1 MLQSKYYNTLNWGN
15 WVTAGLF
22 RAISV
27 KEKCFLLGSMGE
39 KMNNGSTVQWE
50 FALKQHPNAAT
61 ASSRERDLILH
72 LQLRLLLSGGECLH
86 WFCAVI
92 VSQNPAFNLV
102 NPHNFSVHTHYK
114 QPPFPIFYL
123 LFFFCLHNP
132 CEVRRL
138 RWVPAGRWQNS
149 SKWFAL

>member
-1 MLQSKYYNTLNWGN
+1 MPFTVRRVFPTFPPCGSAADCYFYGG
-15 WVTAGLF
+15 V
-22 RAISV
+22 
-27 KEKCFLLGSMGE
+27 LG
-39 KMNNGSTVQWE
+39 KKDKFHQ
-50 FALKQHPNAAT
+50 FFKPPNFPRAT

-86 WFCAVI
+86 WFCAAI

-138 RWVPAGRWQNS
+138 HRVPAGRWQNS
-149 SKWFAL
+149 SK

>member
-138 RWVPAGRWQNS
+138 RRVPAGRWQNS